1 MLYCYDFSFSKRGGG
16 CSFSSSAAWNTP
28 WKGSLMANVDNMEQL
43 PLSHA
48 PPLIPDV
55 IKNGRNSVKKTPA
68 RPFDGD
74 DSVLPILLLLLL
86 LLFKEKPAKNV
97 TKTVP
102 TGFFFEW
109 NPVTHWNS
117 AFVLPSFT
125 EFHGKVES
133 SCLKLL
139 YSWFVRL
146 NMFYRVFLSILSG
159 EPRFTVLYRVLPSLF
174 LASRYL
180 TRQPFLLSFSLFRP
194 RFTEFYL
201 VFISNSPFP
210 ASNSIIKSA

>member
-1 MLYCYDFSFSKRGGG
+1 
-16 CSFSSSAAWNTP
+16 
-28 WKGSLMANVDNMEQL
+28 MEGFPDGQCGQYGTTTFK
-43 PLSHA
+43 PR